1 MNWHKCILPCVSW
14 NRNKQGIVMA
24 AAALPQLVTPGAEM
38 LLQAKARVAEYA
50 QQSKSDNTWKAY
62 RADLRDFTAW
72 CNAHRLAPLPA
83 SPEMVAAYIA
93 ELAAKRKVATIQRRL
108 AAISQAHAAAD
119 YETPTRSATVRL
131 VMQGIRRQHAP
142 EQGIRK
148 VRPAVTGVVAR
159 MVEPL
164 TGSLRDVR
172 DHALLLIGFAGAFR
186 RSELADLR
194 FTDITETED
203 GLRIVLRRSKTDQEG
218 EGFAK
223 GIPYGHDA
231 STCPVRAWKAW
242 VAASGIASGQAFRA
256 LGRSKAAKP
265 GASLTDRAIANLIKR
280 RAKAAGLDPAQFS
293 GHSLRSGLITA
304 AAKAGVPER
313 LIMKQ
318 SGHKH
323 LPTLRG
329 YIHEGSLFTDNAAAK
344 VGL

>member
-1 MNWHKCILPCVSW
+1 MDCDTLPPLATSETYGFL
-14 NRNKQGIVMA
+14 Q
-24 AAALPQLVTPGAEM
+24 
-38 LLQAKARVAEYA
+38 QAKARVAGYA
-50 QQSKSDNTWKAY
+50 RQSKAANTWKAY

-72 CNAHRLAPLPA
+72 CNTHGLSPLPA
-83 SPEMVAAYIA
+83 SPEMVAAYLT
-93 ELAAKRKVATIQRRL
+93 EQAATRKVATIQRRI
-108 AAISQAHAAAD
+108 AAISQAHTASDYDTPTAAAIVKL
-119 YETPTRSATVRL
+119 T
-131 VMQGIRRQHAP
+131 MQGIRRQHAP
-142 EQGIRK
+142 EQGVRK
-148 VRPAVTGVVAR
+148 VRPAVTSVIAR
-159 MVEPL
+159 IVEPL
-164 TGSLRDVR
+164 TSSLIDGRDR
-172 DHALLLIGFAGAFR
+172 ALLLIGFAGAFR

-223 GIPYGHDA
+223 GIPYG
-231 STCPVRAWKAW
+231 SNPKTCPVRAWKAW
-242 VAASGIASGQAFRA
+242 VAASGIHDGQAFRA
-256 LGRSKAAKP
+256 LGRSKASRVS
-265 GASLTDRAIANLIKR
+265 ASLSDRAIANLIKR
-280 RAKAAGLDPAQFS
+280 RVKDAGLDPARFS